1 MVFLISKIN
10 GKILSLTDKQ
20 IYPQLKELKQK
31 ATERE
36 KQAYAPGTYRNL
48 ELQWACYKNFCAFYH
63 LQLVPALEQNLVLY
77 IKFLEINMKSP
88 KTVYNY
94 LLGVKIMHHWLGL
107 DVKVFSCLRVK
118 HMLRAV
124 FKMSTHIVKQAQ
136 PMTPQILIDVRKQL
150 NLSKP
155 DDVTFWA
162 MCLVAFMLM
171 LRKSN
176 LVPDTLSS
184 FDPTKQLTRGHL
196 KFVEGAVWVRIV
208 WSKTLQFYLKDLNYP
223 LLQIKGSDMCPV
235 VALRD
240 MVRMVPLKSSMPC
253 FARVG
258 GAPWTYQQF
267 QHKLRQCLQEAGY
280 AKELFSSHS
289 MRRGGCSFCFQAG
302 VPSELIQVLG
312 DWKTDIYKQ
321 YCNLEIET
329 RAQACA
335 RFRKELLRL
344 KL

>member
-1 MVFLISKIN
+1 M
-10 GKILSLTDKQ
+10 
-20 IYPQLKELKQK
+20 EK
-31 ATERE
+31 ASERE

-77 IKFLEINMKSP
+77 IKFLELNMKSP

-94 LLGVKIMHHWLGL
+94 VLGVKIMHHWLDK
-107 DVKVFSCLRVK
+107 DVKAFNSLRVK

-124 FKMSTHIVKQAQ
+124 FKMSTHIVRQAQ
-136 PMTPQILIDVRKQL
+136 PMTPKILSDIRKYL
-150 NLSKP
+150 DLSNP
-155 DDVTFWA
+155 DDATFWA

-176 LVPDTLSS
+176 LVPDTKTS
-184 FDPTKQLTRGHL
+184 FDPKKQLTRAHL
-196 KFVEGAVWVRIV
+196 KFVQGAVWVTIV
-208 WSKTLQFYLKDLNYP
+208 WSKTLQFYLKDLKYP
-223 LLQIKGSDMCPV
+223 LLHIPGSFLCPFK
-235 VALRD
+235 ALTD
-240 MVRMVPLKSSMPC
+240 MVRLVPLKGSGPC
-253 FARVG
+253 FARSNGV
-258 GAPWTYQQF
+258 PWTYSQF
-267 QHKLRQCLQEAGY
+267 QRKLRQCLESAGY
-280 AKELFSSHS
+280 ASKSFSSHS

-312 DWKTDIYKQ
+312 DLKTDIYKT
-321 YCNLEIET
+321 YCTLEVET

-335 RFRKELLRL
+335 RFRKELLKL